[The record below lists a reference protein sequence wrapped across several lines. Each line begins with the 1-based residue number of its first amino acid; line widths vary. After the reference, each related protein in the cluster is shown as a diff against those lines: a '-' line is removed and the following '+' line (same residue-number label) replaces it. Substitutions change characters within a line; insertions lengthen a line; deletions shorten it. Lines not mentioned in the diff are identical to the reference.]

1 MSSFIY
7 LLIDM
12 TTKIKKLVA
21 EVLTV
26 DVAARDSD
34 VLLYMIILD
43 KLQIQTHNIRVV
55 LESLDYSYVVRQRA
69 LLQSKHE
76 YLRWQK
82 YIERQEKWHRLKKV
96 YSPSFWDKIQLM
108 FG

>member
-1 MSSFIY
+1 
-7 LLIDM
+7 M

-55 LESLDYSYVVRQRA
+55 LESLDYSYEVRQRA
-69 LLQSKHE
+69 LLQAK
-76 YLRWQK
+76 YPDLRWQK
-82 YIERQEKWHRLKKV
+82 YIERQEKWHRMTKK
-96 YSPSFWDKIQLM
+96 YSPTFWEKINTM
-108 FG
+108 FA

>member
-69 LLQSKHE
+69 LLQAK
-76 YLRWQK
+76 YPDLR
-82 YIERQEKWHRLKKV
+82 
-96 YSPSFWDKIQLM
+96 
-108 FG
+108 

>member
-1 MSSFIY
+1 
-7 LLIDM
+7 M
-12 TTKIKKLVA
+12 TTKIKGLVA

-43 KLQIQTHNIRVV
+43 KLQIQAHNIRVV
-55 LESLDYSYVVRQRA
+55 LESLDYSYIVRQRA
-69 LLQSKHE
+69 LLQSK
-76 YLRWQK
+76 YPDLRWQK
-82 YIERQEKWHRLKKV
+82 YIERQEKWHRMKKV
-96 YSPSFWDKIQLM
+96 YSPTFWEKVQLM